1 MMIETFKDV
10 FSTIDYG
17 IIDNNN
23 GIEKSE
29 KVRDYILKNNL
40 DTVSPFI

>member
-1 MMIETFKDV
+1 MIIKFFKDI

-23 GIEKSE
+23 GNEKLE
-29 KVRDYILKNNL
+29 KVRDYILKK
-40 DTVSPFI
+40 

>member
-1 MMIETFKDV
+1 MIIETFEDI

-23 GIEKSE
+23 GIEKLE
-29 KVRDYILKNNL
+29 KVVIIY
-40 DTVSPFI
+40 